1 MEIDQRL
8 MPYSVYLPKDLIE
21 EIRNIA
27 KARGASEFIRNA
39 IANAVAGNNAYS
51 KGFNDGLISARD
63 LVLEN
68 TEANSLLVGKARK
81 TLADTLA
88 DGIEALHAK

>member
-88 DGIEALHAK
+88 DSIEALHAK

>member
-1 MEIDQRL
+1 

>member
-88 DGIEALHAK
+88 DGMDS

>member
-51 KGFNDGLISARD
+51 KGFNDGLISSRD

-88 DGIEALHAK
+88 DSIEALHAK